1 MWTSTGWF
9 VQTLELLPGS
19 SDLSLASCSD
29 SPVGGSCAGSRTLLL
44 AGSLSI
50 LRVGLAFD
58 SGLVVLR
65 LVEFGSFRAR

>member
-1 MWTSTGWF
+1 MIPRS
-9 VQTLELLPGS
+9 
-19 SDLSLASCSD
+19 
-29 SPVGGSCAGSRTLLL
+29 GGSCAGPRALFL

-65 LVEFGSFRAR
+65 LVELGSFRAGLLFPWG